1 MSHRLCDG
9 TWIFRHDQH
18 HHDRISMWII
28 HNCRDTFVEL
38 CESCAEDLG
47 WRCGQPKCGWHERA
61 HNKPIYAY
69 GERWCAEHSGDIEMI
84 INDEDRDKIV
94 EQAILAFRD
103 ILAGVDDATRRRMVA
118 AIVGRINAHAR
129 GDVEAADQ
137 YRRVTFLD
145 LATVQRISEAV
156 AIRRALRIVGIVASV
171 AATQLPAVAG
181 AIVGAVAAF
190 IGEDVTDDS

>member
-1 MSHRLCDG
+1 
-9 TWIFRHDQH
+9 
-18 HHDRISMWII
+18 
-28 HNCRDTFVEL
+28 
-38 CESCAEDLG
+38 
-47 WRCGQPKCGWHERA
+47 
-61 HNKPIYAY
+61 
-69 GERWCAEHSGDIEMI
+69 MI